1 MENKSE
7 NLDSNEGLASSYQG
21 EENSKS
27 LSISQKNLTDKF
39 QVLEAELTT
48 LKENIRK
55 CRRENTSLKFLLYT
69 GFALLLIGFIYSNT
83 AIQKVQ
89 LQSLEKNVKI
99 FQDQIKRDM
108 LSIQKNLLQQS
119 RGLVKKEL
127 AIQKAAAIKLKMG
140 SRTDSRETIIKSL
153 LENVNQT
160 VFLLVKNRP
169 ELQIKSEEIEKQT
182 GQLLKALKKSDPT
195 ASKPSPEPPII
206 IP

>member
-108 LSIQKNLLQQS
+108 LSIQKNQVEYL
-119 RGLVKKEL
+119 
-127 AIQKAAAIKLKMG
+127 
-140 SRTDSRETIIKSL
+140 
-153 LENVNQT
+153 
-160 VFLLVKNRP
+160 
-169 ELQIKSEEIEKQT
+169 
-182 GQLLKALKKSDPT
+182 
-195 ASKPSPEPPII
+195 
-206 IP
+206 